1 MKTKKLL
8 DVVKTSDLII
18 PSILLLNYRKLNIS
32 EKELIFLSF
41 LMSYDSERVFD
52 PVYFSQRLG
61 FDTNEIMEMVS
72 NLSANNHIE
81 ILVKKEDKKMKEYIS
96 IESFYE
102 KLLLS
107 VVEQDEDIAEN
118 STIYNTI
125 EEEFGRTLSPI
136 EYETISGWLNAKIN
150 EELIKEA
157 LKEAVLNGVN
167 NLKYIDKILYE
178 WGKDGVKTIKDVE
191 ERRKKRNKKKEESDI
206 DLDIVDWNWFD
217 EE

>member
-1 MKTKKLL
+1 MKTKRLL

-18 PSILLLNYRKLNIS
+18 PSILLLNYKDLNIS
-32 EKELIFLSF
+32 EKELIFLSL
-41 LMSYDSERVFD
+41 LMNVEGDIVFD

-61 FDTNEIMEMVS
+61 FDVNEIMDMIS
-72 NLSANNHIE
+72 NLSTKNYVE
-81 ILVKKEDKKMKEYIS
+81 IVVKKEDKKMKEYIS
-96 IESFYE
+96 IDSFYE

-107 VVEQDEDIAEN
+107 TVEQDEVNIEN

-136 EYETISGWLNAKIN
+136 EYETISGWLNAKID
-150 EELIKEA
+150 EGLIKEA

-178 WGKDGVKTIKDVE
+178 WTKKGYKKASDV
-191 ERRKKRNKKKEESDI
+191 KKRPKKEPEEIELFSYDW
-206 DLDIVDWNWFD
+206 LDEND
-217 EE
+217 E

>member
-1 MKTKKLL
+1 MKTKRLL

-18 PSILLLNYRKLNIS
+18 PSILLLNYKDLNIS
-32 EKELIFLSF
+32 EKELIFLSL
-41 LMSYDSERVFD
+41 LMNVEGDIVFD

-61 FDTNEIMEMVS
+61 FDVNEIMEMIS
-72 NLSANNHIE
+72 NLSTKNYVE
-81 ILVKKEDKKMKEYIS
+81 IVVKKEDKKMKEYIS
-96 IESFYE
+96 IDSFYE

-107 VVEQDEDIAEN
+107 TVEQDEVNIEN

-136 EYETISGWLNAKIN
+136 EYETISGWLNAKID
-150 EELIKEA
+150 EGLIKEA

-178 WGKDGVKTIKDVE
+178 WTKKGYKKASDV
-191 ERRKKRNKKKEESDI
+191 KKRPKKEPEEIELFSYDW
-206 DLDIVDWNWFD
+206 LDEND
-217 EE
+217 E

>member
-1 MKTKKLL
+1 MKTKRLL

-18 PSILLLNYRKLNIS
+18 PSILLLNYKDLNIS
-32 EKELIFLSF
+32 EKELIFLSL
-41 LMSYDSERVFD
+41 LMNAEGDIVFD

-61 FDTNEIMEMVS
+61 FDVNEIMEMIS
-72 NLSANNHIE
+72 NLSTKNYVE
-81 ILVKKEDKKMKEYIS
+81 IVVKKEDKKMKEYIS
-96 IESFYE
+96 IDSFYE

-107 VVEQDEDIAEN
+107 TVEQDEVNIEN

-136 EYETISGWLNAKIN
+136 EYETISGWLNAKID
-150 EELIKEA
+150 EGLIKEA

-178 WGKDGVKTIKDVE
+178 WTKKGYKKASDV
-191 ERRKKRNKKKEESDI
+191 KKRQKKEPEEIELFSYDW
-206 DLDIVDWNWFD
+206 LDEND
-217 EE
+217 E